1 MGTFIFKGCE
11 NTEDITKDTEIRS
24 ISIGNMDMNK
34 FDLPKIS
41 INGIELNET
50 RETLYNTLGDSYEVS
65 DNSNVSYY
73 DFNSNR
79 QFRFI
84 FSAFEED
91 KFVTII
97 MVF

>member
-34 FDLPKIS
+34 FDVPKIS

-50 RETLYNTLGDSYEVS
+50 RENIYNVLGGDCEV
-65 DNSNVSYY
+65 DENGNIIYY
-73 DFNSNR
+73 DANSKKQY
-79 QFRFI
+79 QFL
-84 FSAFEED
+84 FSPFEKE
-91 KFVTII
+91 KLVTIV